1 MASNLRSSR
10 VRAGSSAGEAVMLI
24 HRPNVD
30 TNLTWLISW
39 LDLQLVF
46 MMRQFHF
53 QSLTWHCQ
61 SFDVRFLF
69 VVIKKTFASQV
80 CQLPFLVLSVS
91 FLVLWRFFNQ
101 ASGLPVVSRWFLQ
114 SAKSSTAKGISKR
127 CSHVAVGISIDR
139 VGFRSLAAPARK
151 IRWAGG
157 EATCRS
163 IGNTDNVT
171 GNSYL
176 VFWQDVKVLWTMF
189 GDVFCSNGVQTWQ
202 NPNQTAL
209 TRSIEEDELVR
220 LLN

>member
-10 VRAGSSAGEAVMLI
+10 VRAGSSASEAVMLI

-61 SFDVRFLF
+61 SFDVGFLF

-139 VGFRSLAAPARK
+139 VGVSQLAAPARK
-151 IRWAGG
+151 IRWAGEG
-157 EATCRS
+157 SNMS
-163 IGNTDNVT
+163 IYWEYRQCHREFIPGF
-171 GNSYL
+171 L
-176 VFWQDVKVLWTMF
+176 QDVKVLWTMF